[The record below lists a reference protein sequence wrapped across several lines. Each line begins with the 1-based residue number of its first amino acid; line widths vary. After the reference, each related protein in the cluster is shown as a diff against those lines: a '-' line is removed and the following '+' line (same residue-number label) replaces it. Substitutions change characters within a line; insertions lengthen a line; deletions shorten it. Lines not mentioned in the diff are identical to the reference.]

1 MMKYRVLKAFIDKKT
16 FIGYNEGNTYESSDS
31 ERVAFLI
38 EKGFLVDEKPSVEEL
53 DYIELKQM
61 AKDLGIEG
69 YNKMKKEALLEAVQR
84 HGPTT
89 SEN

>member
-1 MMKYRVLKAFIDKKT
+1 MKHRVLKAFIDKKT
-16 FIGYNEGNTYESSDS
+16 FIGYNEGNTYESTDS

-38 EKGFLVDEKPSVEEL
+38 EEGFLANGKASIGEL

-69 YNKMKKEALLEAVQR
+69 YNKMKKEALLEAVQ
-84 HGPTT
+84 HHESVT
-89 SEN
+89 SKD